1 MAVDVIP
8 MIAQRYQVPEEK
20 VRELYRR
27 MQESGGRQCQFECEQ
42 LGGPVQWMPGMITV
56 SRWNDHA
63 LRARVDGL
71 CSELSAI
78 VQGSDTAAPA
88 ALKREAGTGPA
99 AGCVGMAA
107 GESWW
112 PAKFGTP
119 ASAGAQN
126 GVRYAYFPERGR
138 LLIQQGARIDAYD
151 TEGKQLSG
159 VGQQQGSSSGSGLT
173 FSSAEGPVEV
183 RELRCVPLDQA

>member
-1 MAVDVIP
+1 
-8 MIAQRYQVPEEK
+8 MIAERYQVPEEK
-20 VRELYRR
+20 VRELYQR
-27 MQESGGRQCQFECEQ
+27 MQQTGGRQCQFECEQ

-88 ALKREAGTGPA
+88 ALRREPGTAPA
-99 AGCVGMAA
+99 AGNVTIAA

-112 PAKFGTP
+112 PAKFGHP
-119 ASAGAQN
+119 AAAGAQN
-126 GVRYAYFPERGR
+126 GVRYAYFPQRQR

-151 TEGKQLSG
+151 TEGKHLTG
-159 VGQQQGSSSGSGLT
+159 AAQQQGGASSSLAFT
-173 FSSAEGPVEV
+173 SAGGPVEV
-183 RELRCVPLDQA
+183 RELRCIPIEHA